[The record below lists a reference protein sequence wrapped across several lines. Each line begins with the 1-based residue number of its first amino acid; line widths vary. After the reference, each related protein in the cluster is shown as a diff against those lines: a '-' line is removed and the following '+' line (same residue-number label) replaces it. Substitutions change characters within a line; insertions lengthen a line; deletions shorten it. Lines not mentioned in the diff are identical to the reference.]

1 MPTYDYLACDPA
13 RSCDHCR
20 EAFEVMHG
28 MNEPGPEACPK
39 CGAPV
44 KKGISLPQISAGRW
58 SSKRLLSKDNLQKH
72 GFETGSTALE
82 KGKLKLD

>member
-20 EAFEVMHG
+20 E
-28 MNEPGPEACPK
+28 
-39 CGAPV
+39 
-44 KKGISLPQISAGRW
+44 GISAPQISAGRW
-58 SSKRLLSKDNLQKH
+58 STKRLLSKDNLRKH

-82 KGKLKLD
+82 KGKLKID